1 MSRKTVSILILL
13 SGLFLSAI
21 AGFIAFSVV
30 ESRRMQS
37 DRFQAG
43 ALVEELRNQTLL
55 VEGNLRALRG
65 FFAIQRDVSDAEF
78 EGFAAQLAQP
88 GYVKALQHVQFV
100 KPDELQHY
108 ERHQQQ
114 LRSRPFKLMERSSS
128 GSKSEIQPREHHYII
143 DLIHPYEGNEAA
155 LGLDVASNPTSA
167 DAITR
172 ARQINRVATS
182 DSFSLVQDPDE
193 TAFLM
198 YLPVASRAIHDESG
212 HFSGAVAALISLPEL
227 AALWQTEQFSLA
239 KLKDLAS
246 GKEIYR
252 SKGIAPEASL
262 QRIQLNVG
270 DRVWEAAV
278 AFPPGRASTAASM
291 LVFGLGALLTL
302 VALGANEQSR
312 LQAENR
318 LVGSRLD
325 QAEHARA
332 VREAAYRS
340 LFESTGT
347 ANVEIETGTGRVI
360 RSNARLLELTGL
372 DRTEIEGRPLVDLFD
387 ASDQPR
393 LGSLLDEVNDPDR
406 EFRAVECRLLGAGG
420 KSHWMLLTIG
430 ERIENE
436 AGGETASVV
445 MQDISSAKEN
455 AQARDILL
463 RELAHRVRNTMQL
476 VSSIADQT
484 AARSQSV
491 PDYKSNLQS
500 RLRALNVA
508 QDALFD
514 TNWGSLRLDLL
525 ANKVLKPFVPENEED
540 RLKISVAPVLV
551 SAQQAQMIA
560 LALHE
565 LANNAA
571 KYGALSHD
579 AGKVN
584 LDIAVGAPD
593 PDRPGDKQLLLN
605 WSETGGTNAGG
616 PPERRGF
623 GTIMLDKL
631 LARQYNGETSFT
643 WREEG
648 LLFEA
653 RLPLSG

>member
-1 MSRKTVSILILL
+1 MSRKTVSIFILL
-13 SGLFLSAI
+13 SGLVLSVI
-21 AGFIAFSVV
+21 AGVIAYGVV
-30 ESRRMQS
+30 ESRRVQS

-43 ALVEELRNQTLL
+43 AMVDELRNQTLL
-55 VEGNLRALRG
+55 IEGSLRALRG

-78 EGFAAQLAQP
+78 EGFAAQLGQP
-88 GYVKALQHVQFV
+88 DYVRALQHVQFV
-100 KPDELQHY
+100 KPEDLHDY

-114 LRSRPFKLMERSSS
+114 LRSRPFRVSERTE
-128 GSKSEIQPREHHYII
+128 GGGMQPVQARSHHYII
-143 DLIHPYEGNEAA
+143 DLIHPYAGNEAA
-155 LGLDVASNPTSA
+155 LGLDVASNETSVE
-167 DAITR
+167 AITR
-172 ARQINRVATS
+172 AREGNRVAVS
-182 DSFSLVQDPDE
+182 DSFSLVQNPDE

-198 YLPVASRAIHDESG
+198 YLPVASRQLHDESG
-212 HFSGAVAALISLPEL
+212 HFSGAVAALISLPAL
-227 AALWQTEQFSLA
+227 AALWQSEQVSLA
-239 KLKDLAS
+239 ALRDVGS
-246 GKEIYR
+246 GREIYKA
-252 SKGIAPEASL
+252 SVVPEDVNL
-262 QRIQLNVG
+262 VRTRLNVG
-270 DRVWEAAV
+270 DRQWEATV
-278 AFPPGRASTAASM
+278 AIASTGSSTAASM

-302 VALGANEQSR
+302 VALGASEQSR

-360 RSNARLLELTGL
+360 KSNGRLLQLTAKS
-372 DRTEIEGRPLVDLFD
+372 REAIEGVPLVDLFD
-387 ASDQPR
+387 AADHAV
-393 LGSLLDEVNDPDR
+393 LIDLLDEVTGPER
-406 EFRAVECRLLGAGG
+406 SFRAVECRLLDAAG
-420 KSHWMLLTIG
+420 KPHWVLLSIG

-445 MQDISSAKEN
+445 MQDISAAKEN
-455 AQARDILL
+455 AQARDILV

-484 AARSQSV
+484 AARSQTV
-491 PDYKSNLQS
+491 PEYKVNLQS

-525 ANKVLKPFVPENEED
+525 VDKVLKPFSPEDEED
-540 RLKISVAPVLV
+540 RLTISVAPVLV
-551 SAQQAQMIA
+551 TAQQAQMIA

-571 KYGALSHD
+571 KYGALVQD
-579 AGKVN
+579 GGKVK
-584 LDIAVGAPD
+584 LDITVEPQEDEKPD
-593 PDRPGDKQLLLN
+593 GMELMLN
-605 WSETGGTNAGG
+605 WSETGCSNGASQ
-616 PPERRGF
+616 PERRGF

-631 LARQYNGETSFT
+631 LARQYNGETRFT

-653 RLPLSG
+653 RLPLTL

>member
-1 MSRKTVSILILL
+1 MSRKTVSILILF
-13 SGLFLSAI
+13 SGLALSVI
-21 AGFIAFSVV
+21 AGVIAYGVV
-30 ESRRMQS
+30 ESRRVQS

-43 ALVEELRNQTLL
+43 AMVDELRNQTLL
-55 VEGNLRALRG
+55 VEGSLRALRG

-88 GYVKALQHVQFV
+88 DYVRALQHVQFV
-100 KPDELQHY
+100 KPEDLHDY

-114 LRSRPFKLMERSSS
+114 LRSRPFKVTERAD
-128 GSKSEIQPREHHYII
+128 GGATGPVQPRSHHYVI
-143 DLIHPYEGNEAA
+143 DLIHPYAGNERA
-155 LGLDVASNPTSA
+155 LGLDVASNATSA
-167 DAITR
+167 DAIAR
-172 ARQINRVATS
+172 AREGNRVAVS
-182 DSFSLVQDPDE
+182 DSFPLVQSPAE

-198 YLPVASRAIHDESG
+198 YLPVASRALHDESG
-212 HFSGAVAALISLPEL
+212 HFSGAVAALISLPAL
-227 AALWQTEQFSLA
+227 AAHWQTEQVSLTA
-239 KLKDLAS
+239 LTDVAS
-246 GKEIYR
+246 GREIYA
-252 SKGIAPEASL
+252 APPVADDVNL
-262 QRIQLNVG
+262 VRVRLNVG
-270 DRVWEAAV
+270 DRQWEATV
-278 AFPPGRASTAASM
+278 AIASSGSSTAASM

-302 VALGANEQSR
+302 VALGASEQSR

-347 ANVEIETGTGRVI
+347 ANVEIETGTGRAI
-360 RSNARLLELTGL
+360 KSNGRLLQLTSKS
-372 DRTEIEGRPLVDLFD
+372 REAIEGKPLVDLFD
-387 ASDQPR
+387 AADHAG
-393 LGSLLDEVNDPDR
+393 LIELLDEVNGADR
-406 EFRAVECRLLGAGG
+406 SFRAIECRLLDATG
-420 KSHWMLLTIG
+420 KPHWVLLSIG

-445 MQDISSAKEN
+445 MQDISIAKEN
-455 AQARDILL
+455 AQARDILV

-484 AARSQSV
+484 AARSQTV

-525 ANKVLKPFVPENEED
+525 VDKVLKPFSPEDEEG
-540 RLKISVAPVLV
+540 RLTISVAPVLV
-551 SAQQAQMIA
+551 TAQQAQMIA

-571 KYGALSHD
+571 RYGALVQD
-579 AGKVN
+579 GGKVK
-584 LDIAVGAPD
+584 LDIAVTPQKDGKAD
-593 PDRPGDKQLLLN
+593 SMELLLV
-605 WSETGGTNAGG
+605 WSETGCANANGQ
-616 PPERRGF
+616 PERRGF

-631 LARQYNGETSFT
+631 LARQYNGETRFT
-643 WREEG
+643 WRAEG

-653 RLPLSG
+653 RLPLSL

>member
-13 SGLFLSAI
+13 SGMLMSAI
-21 AGFIAFSVV
+21 AGLIAYTAV
-30 ESRRMQS
+30 ESRRLQS

-55 VEGNLRALRG
+55 VEGSLRALRG
-65 FFAIQRDVSDAEF
+65 FFAIQRDVTDAEF
-78 EGFAAQLAQP
+78 EGFAAQLGQP
-88 GYVKALQHVQFV
+88 SYVKALQHVQFV
-100 KPDELQHY
+100 TPDELRHY

-114 LRSRPFKLMERSSS
+114 LRSRPFKVMERNPS
-128 GSKSEIQPREHHYII
+128 GSKSEIQPRDHHYII
-143 DLIHPYEGNEAA
+143 DLIHPYKGNEAA

-172 ARQINRVATS
+172 AREENRVATS
-182 DSFSLVQDPDE
+182 DSFSLVQDPGE

-198 YLPVASRAIHDESG
+198 YLPVASRALHDESG
-212 HFSGAVAALISLPEL
+212 HFAGAVAALISLPEL
-227 AALWQTEQFSLA
+227 AVLWQTEQFSLA
-239 KLKDLAS
+239 KLKDVAS
-246 GKEIYR
+246 GKDIYT
-252 SKGIAPEASL
+252 SKDIPSRASL
-262 QRIQLNVG
+262 QRMELDVG
-270 DRVWEAAV
+270 DRVWEATV

-372 DRTEIEGRPLVDLFD
+372 DRTGIGGTPLADLFD
-387 ASDQPR
+387 ANDQPR
-393 LGSLLDEVNDPDR
+393 LTSLLDEVNDPDR
-406 EFRAVECRLLGAGG
+406 VFRAVECRLLGAGG

-430 ERIENE
+430 ECIENE

-484 AARSQSV
+484 AARSQTV
-491 PDYKSNLQS
+491 PEYKANLQS
-500 RLRALNVA
+500 RLRALNAA

-525 ANKVLKPFVPENEED
+525 ANKVLKPFIPENEED
-540 RLKISVAPVLV
+540 RLKISVAPVLI

-579 AGKVN
+579 AGKVS
-584 LDIAVGAPD
+584 LDITVAAPGTD
-593 PDRPGDKQLLLN
+593 QCGDKELLLS
-605 WSETGGTNAGG
+605 WSETGGSISSGQ
-616 PPERRGF
+616 PERRGF

-631 LARQYNGETSFT
+631 LARQYNGETKFT
-643 WREEG
+643 WRSEG

-653 RLPLSG
+653 RLPLSS